1 MYKLIVIIIESDV
14 IKDAPSFSKFTDL
27 APISRKTVIVAAIA
41 ITAVVTIDYL
51 GSRQIFPYDN
61 FLGAIIFGSNII
73 VVAVGSFIILKYVS
87 QVSAEVRARSLLF
100 DRIFK
105 VVIAVMLVLLVTFV
119 AMFIGSYYYN
129 VSVRY
134 LAYFVFSLSAIVS
147 VSIMIIIGFK
157 FFSWYKVSRG
167 RDRDRDTHRLLLV
180 CGLAAASL
188 GAAMAFDAG
197 AKMLLVRVVEEES
210 PPGSIPQDVYIYK
223 YDEKYQGDVQ
233 YKVVKPDTTT
243 VYILPSSMKLTW
255 TYLNGWIPITVGYVF
270 TWAIITMLLR
280 QFYNQRVGKMPV
292 TLLILLTIPLALYM
306 IGRYTEMYTLF
317 SSIIGSWN
325 PQAPIN
331 LQYGFQNVDLFRI
344 IFRAGV
350 ISGSIMYGVAF
361 LVVARKIESGKIKDY
376 FTFAAIGAMMISI
389 TLGPSGLQETFGVA
403 GRTLFLLASFMLCAG
418 FYLSAVHMAQDA
430 RLRRVLKA
438 SAGSEVFGDMAAAQ
452 LEQETEKRVLDIVE
466 KERESIKEQTGIQ
479 PSLEQKDVKTYLDS
493 VLQEL
498 QSKKENNQ
506 TTKGDLMPS

>member
-1 MYKLIVIIIESDV
+1 ML
-14 IKDAPSFSKFTDL
+14 PSFSKLTDL
-27 APISRKTVIVAAIA
+27 APISRKIVIAAAIA

-87 QVSAEVRARSLLF
+87 QTSADLRTRSLLF

-105 VVIAVMLVLLVTFV
+105 VVTATMLVLIVTFV
-119 AMFIGSYYYN
+119 AMFLGFYYYN

-134 LAYFVFSLSAIVS
+134 LAYFVFSLSTIVS
-147 VSIMIIIGFK
+147 VGIMIIIGFK
-157 FFSWYKVSRG
+157 FFSWYKLSR
-167 RDRDRDTHRLLLV
+167 RRDRDTHRLLLV

-197 AKMLLVRVVEEES
+197 TKILLVRVVEEES
-210 PPGSIPQDVYIYK
+210 PPGSIPQDMFIYRN
-223 YDEKYQGDVQ
+223 DEKYHGDVQ
-233 YKVVKPDTTT
+233 LKVVKPDTTT
-243 VYILPSSMKLTW
+243 VYIVPSSIKLIF

-270 TWAIITMLLR
+270 TWAVITMLLR
-280 QFYNQRVGKMPV
+280 QYYNQRVGKMPA
-292 TLLILLTIPLALYM
+292 TLLILLTIPLVLYM
-306 IGRYTEMYTLF
+306 IGRYTELYTLF
-317 SSIIGSWN
+317 STIVGLWD

-331 LQYGFQNVDLFRI
+331 LQYGFPNVDLFRI
-344 IFRAGV
+344 IFRVGV

-361 LVVARKIESGKIKDY
+361 LVVARKIEAGKIKDY

-430 RLRRVLKA
+430 RLRKVIKA
-438 SAGSEVFGDMAAAQ
+438 SAGSKVFGDMADAQ
-452 LEQETEKRVLDIVE
+452 LGQETEKRVLDIIE
-466 KERESIKEQTGIQ
+466 KEREIIKEQTGIQ

-493 VLQEL
+493 VLLEI
-498 QSKKENNQ
+498 QSKKKENNQ
-506 TTKGDLMPS
+506 ITKGASGR

>member
-1 MYKLIVIIIESDV
+1 ML
-14 IKDAPSFSKFTDL
+14 PSFSKLTDL
-27 APISRKTVIVAAIA
+27 APISRKIVIAAAIA

-87 QVSAEVRARSLLF
+87 QTSADLRTRSLLF

-105 VVIAVMLVLLVTFV
+105 VVTATMLILIVTFV
-119 AMFIGSYYYN
+119 AMFLGFYYYN

-134 LAYFVFSLSAIVS
+134 LAYFVFSLSTIVS
-147 VSIMIIIGFK
+147 VGIMIIIGFK
-157 FFSWYKVSRG
+157 FFSWYKLSR
-167 RDRDRDTHRLLLV
+167 RRDRDTHRLLLV

-197 AKMLLVRVVEEES
+197 TKILLVRVVEEES
-210 PPGSIPQDVYIYK
+210 PPGSIPQDMFIYRN
-223 YDEKYQGDVQ
+223 DEKYHGDVQ
-233 YKVVKPDTTT
+233 LKVVKPDTTT
-243 VYILPSSMKLTW
+243 VYIVPSSIKLIF

-270 TWAIITMLLR
+270 TWAVITMLLR
-280 QFYNQRVGKMPV
+280 QYYNQRVGKMPA
-292 TLLILLTIPLALYM
+292 TLLILLTIPLVLYM
-306 IGRYTEMYTLF
+306 IGRYTELYTLF
-317 SSIIGSWN
+317 SSIVGLWD

-331 LQYGFQNVDLFRI
+331 LQYGFPNVDLFRI
-344 IFRAGV
+344 IFRVGV

-361 LVVARKIESGKIKDY
+361 LVVARKIEAGKIKDY

-430 RLRRVLKA
+430 RLRKVIKA
-438 SAGSEVFGDMAAAQ
+438 SAGSKVFGDMADAQ
-452 LEQETEKRVLDIVE
+452 LGQETEKRVLDIIE
-466 KERESIKEQTGIQ
+466 KEREIIKEQTGIQ

-493 VLQEL
+493 VLLEI
-498 QSKKENNQ
+498 QSKKKENNQ
-506 TTKGDLMPS
+506 ITKGASGR

>member
-1 MYKLIVIIIESDV
+1 M
-14 IKDAPSFSKFTDL
+14 
-27 APISRKTVIVAAIA
+27 
-41 ITAVVTIDYL
+41 
-51 GSRQIFPYDN
+51 FPYDN

-73 VVAVGSFIILKYVS
+73 VGAVGSFIILKYVS

-105 VVIAVMLVLLVTFV
+105 VVTATMLVLIVTFV
-119 AMFIGSYYYN
+119 AMFLGFYYYN

-134 LAYFVFSLSAIVS
+134 LAYFVFSLSTIVS

-157 FFSWYKVSRG
+157 FFSWYKLSR
-167 RDRDRDTHRLLLV
+167 RRDRDTHRLLLV

-197 AKMLLVRVVEEES
+197 TKILLVRVVEEES
-210 PPGSIPQDVYIYK
+210 PPGSIPQDMFIYRN
-223 YDEKYQGDVQ
+223 DEKYHGDVQ
-233 YKVVKPDTTT
+233 LKVVKPDTTT
-243 VYILPSSMKLTW
+243 VYIVPSSIKLIY

-270 TWAIITMLLR
+270 TWAVITMLLR
-280 QFYNQRVGKMPV
+280 QYYNQRVGKMPA
-292 TLLILLTIPLALYM
+292 TLLILLTIPLVLYM
-306 IGRYTEMYTLF
+306 IGRYTELYTLF
-317 SSIIGSWN
+317 SSIVGLWD

-331 LQYGFQNVDLFRI
+331 LQYGFPNVDLFRI
-344 IFRAGV
+344 IFRVGV

-361 LVVARKIESGKIKDY
+361 LVVARKIEAGKIKDY

-430 RLRRVLKA
+430 RLRKVIKA
-438 SAGSEVFGDMAAAQ
+438 SAGSKVFGDMADAQ
-452 LEQETEKRVLDIVE
+452 LGQETEKRVLDIIE
-466 KERESIKEQTGIQ
+466 KEREIIKEQTGIQ

-493 VLQEL
+493 VLLEI
-498 QSKKENNQ
+498 QSKKKENNQ
-506 TTKGDLMPS
+506 ITKGASGR